1 MRRLCL
7 KKVIRKLLCSEDR
20 VLRSFRYA
28 EFYDLLSFDLDSF
41 ASSRIAT
48 EASFALNENE
58 LTETRKREGVLRVL
72 VSELSDA
79 FENRYSLFFAE
90 LILFSDGSS
99 DLGFGEGFGHSSYLL
114 GAVLRFY
121 LLAMYANKT
130 SEK

>member
-7 KKVIRKLLCSEDR
+7 KKVIRKLLSSEDR

-48 EASFALNENE
+48 EASFTLNENE

-99 DLGFGEGFGHSSYLL
+99 DLGFGEGFGHSRYLL
-114 GAVLRFY
+114 GAVLRVY
-121 LLAMYANKT
+121 LLAMCANKT

>member
-7 KKVIRKLLCSEDR
+7 KKVIRKLLSSEDR
-20 VLRSFRYA
+20 VLRSFSYA

-121 LLAMYANKT
+121 LLAMCANKT

>member
-7 KKVIRKLLCSEDR
+7 KKVIRKLLSSEDR
-20 VLRSFRYA
+20 VLRSFCYA

-41 ASSRIAT
+41 ASCRIAT

-99 DLGFGEGFGHSSYLL
+99 DLGFGEGFGHSSYLVS
-114 GAVLRFY
+114 AVLRFY
-121 LLAMYANKT
+121 LLVMYANKT

>member
-7 KKVIRKLLCSEDR
+7 TCVIRKLLSAEDR
-20 VLRSFRYA
+20 VLRSFSYA
-28 EFYDLLSFDLDSF
+28 EFNDLLSFDLDGF
-41 ASSRIAT
+41 ASCRVAT
-48 EASFALNENE
+48 EASLALYENE

-72 VSELSDA
+72 VSKLSDA

-99 DLGFGEGFGHSSYLL
+99 DLGFGEGFGHRYYLL